1 MSGHALRARDYLSHM
16 LDAVNQIQQYI
27 RGKIA
32 ADFLTDRLLQDGV
45 VRNFEILGEASKN
58 LLDAVPDASAKFP
71 GIPFAAIYGMR
82 NQLSHGYFAIDLDV
96 VWKVIE
102 RDIPSLRNEIEAV
115 IRDLDQPPVG

>member
-1 MSGHALRARDYLSHM
+1 MSRHALRAREYLGHM
-16 LDAVNQIQQYI
+16 IDAVGQIQLYV
-27 RGKIA
+27 RGRNA

-58 LLDAVPDASAKFP
+58 LLDAVPNAPVKFP

-102 RDIPSLRNEIEAV
+102 RDIPSLRNELEAV
-115 IRDLDQPPVG
+115 IRILDQPQAE

>member
-1 MSGHALRARDYLSHM
+1 MSRHILRAREYLGHM
-16 LDAVNQIQQYI
+16 LDAVGQIQQYMDNK
-27 RGKIA
+27 RVE
-32 ADFLTDRLLQDGV
+32 DLLSDRLLQDGI

-58 LLDAVPDASAKFP
+58 LLDAVPNASAKFP

-102 RDIPSLRNEIEAV
+102 RDIPSLRKELEVAIAT
-115 IRDLDQPPVG
+115 LDKPPAP

>member
-1 MSGHALRARDYLSHM
+1 MSRHALRAREYLGHM
-16 LDAVNQIQQYI
+16 LDAVGQIQQYMG
-27 RGKIA
+27 GKHA
-32 ADFLTDRLLQDGV
+32 EDLLADRLLQDGV
-45 VRNFEILGEASKN
+45 VRNFEILGEASRN

-102 RDIPSLRNEIEAV
+102 RDIPSLRKELEAV
-115 IRDLDQPPVG
+115 ITALDKPPAP

>member
-1 MSGHALRARDYLSHM
+1 HAFREREYLAHM
-16 LDAVNQIQQYI
+16 PDAIGQIQLYMRDKSIQ
-27 RGKIA
+27 
-32 ADFLTDRLLQDGV
+32 DFISDRFLQDGV

-58 LLDAVPDASAKFP
+58 LLDTVPDASAKFP

-102 RDIPSLRNEIEAV
+102 RDIPSLRIELEAV
-115 IRDLDQPPVG
+115 ITALDKTPAE

>member
-1 MSGHALRARDYLSHM
+1 M
-16 LDAVNQIQQYI
+16 LDAVGQIQQYV
-27 RGKIA
+27 RGKSA
-32 ADFLTDRLLQDGV
+32 ADFLSDRLLQDGI

-58 LLDAVPDASAKFP
+58 LLDSVPDAPVKFP

-102 RDIPSLRNEIEAV
+102 RDIPSLRSELEAV
-115 IRDLDQPPVG
+115 TRVLDQPPAE